1 MTNGR
6 PSAIL
11 PVVMVEPSNQS
22 PPATEP
28 SATKPDAAES
38 IPPVMPADGKP
49 VKQLSKEEQMAAFE
63 EDLKYNDWG
72 HQPC

>member
-1 MTNGR
+1 MAEPLTNPPPTGPTDVG
-6 PSAIL
+6 PSTSAAI
-11 PVVMVEPSNQS
+11 
-22 PPATEP
+22 PPATP
-28 SATKPDAAES
+28 AAAANPES
-38 IPPVMPADGKP
+38 

>member
-1 MTNGR
+1 MAEPLSKPQSPAPDDL
-6 PSAIL
+6 PSLASAVATTI
-11 PVVMVEPSNQS
+11 PAAEANAVEPS
-22 PPATEP
+22 
-28 SATKPDAAES
+28 
-38 IPPVMPADGKP
+38 P

>member
-1 MTNGR
+1 MADPISNPQPAAPAGTA
-6 PSAIL
+6 PQADIAI
-11 PVVMVEPSNQS
+11 P
-22 PPATEP
+22 P
-28 SATKPDAAES
+28 SATSEAAATPES
-38 IPPVMPADGKP
+38 

>member
-1 MTNGR
+1 MAEPLN
-6 PSAIL
+6 PSLSA
-11 PVVMVEPSNQS
+11 
-22 PPATEP
+22 AEP
-28 SATKPDAAES
+28 SALKPDAAET
-38 IPPVMPADGKP
+38 IPPVLSTDGKP

>member
-1 MTNGR
+1 MADPLTN
-6 PSAIL
+6 PSPTGPTKVGPQASEAM
-11 PVVMVEPSNQS
+11 PQTT
-22 PPATEP
+22 PAP
-28 SATKPDAAES
+28 AGAATPES
-38 IPPVMPADGKP
+38 